1 MAFGPIQMI
10 VIGFMEPEFYGNIL
24 RNLRFIRERG
34 IIRLIDL
41 LFIQKDAEGT
51 ISELD
56 AHQLSEEAAMPY
68 ATLIGDLL
76 GLGDRARKVRPGDPG
91 SAQCP
96 DIQHDFGLSVT
107 ELRDIVHKI
116 PPESAAALILIEHVW
131 AARFMEGLMDIGGIL
146 LAQGL
151 VVPESLLTL
160 ESKFFAALDIAE
172 RKEEERERSL
182 ILPIGIS
189 LRDRKKEGRYRHR
202 NTCR

>member
-1 MAFGPIQMI
+1 
-10 VIGFMEPEFYGNIL
+10 
-24 RNLRFIRERG
+24 
-34 IIRLIDL
+34 
-41 LFIQKDAEGT
+41 
-51 ISELD
+51 
-56 AHQLSEEAAMPY
+56 
-68 ATLIGDLL
+68 
-76 GLGDRARKVRPGDPG
+76 
-91 SAQCP
+91 
-96 DIQHDFGLSVT
+96 
-107 ELRDIVHKI
+107 
-116 PPESAAALILIEHVW
+116 
-131 AARFMEGLMDIGGIL
+131 MEGLMDIGGIL